1 MNEGHTVRIDKLV
14 AGGDGL
20 TRLEDGRVVFVPDV
34 LPGET
39 VEISLDTKAKDF
51 GRGVVLDVV
60 DASPDRREP
69 TCPHVA
75 EGCGGCDWQHIEPS
89 AQSRAKVD
97 IVTEAFARTGK
108 LEITPRLRTL
118 DAAARR
124 TTVRMVADQNG
135 TLGFRMG
142 ESNEMVGVTSCMVA
156 HPMVNEII
164 ARPVLE
170 GAGEVTIRVSPR
182 TGERGVWCHEG
193 QMVREMDAS
202 ISRGARAVVQEE
214 VDGHRFKVSM
224 GSFFQSSA
232 EAAELIVDVVRRRL
246 NGLEL
251 EPGGTLVDAYGGVG
265 LFSRVFADRFDELV
279 LVESNPQA
287 CRDAITNLEDCAATI
302 IQSQMEHWDP
312 CDADVVIADPARQ
325 GLGKQGAQAIVDTGA
340 PVVVLVSCDPVAG
353 ARDARLLVS
362 AGYELREVEVL
373 DIFPETHHVE
383 VISLFT
389 GDFSDED

>member
-1 MNEGHTVRIDKLV
+1 
-14 AGGDGL
+14 
-20 TRLEDGRVVFVPDV
+20 VV
-34 LPGET
+34 
-39 VEISLDTKAKDF
+39 
-51 GRGVVLDVV
+51 
-60 DASPDRREP
+60 
-69 TCPHVA
+69 H
-75 EGCGGCDWQHIEPS
+75 
-89 AQSRAKVD
+89 
-97 IVTEAFARTGK
+97 
-108 LEITPRLRTL
+108 
-118 DAAARR
+118 
-124 TTVRMVADQNG
+124 
-135 TLGFRMG
+135 
-142 ESNEMVGVTSCMVA
+142 
-156 HPMVNEII
+156 
-164 ARPVLE
+164 
-170 GAGEVTIRVSPR
+170 EV
-182 TGERGVWCHEG
+182 
-193 QMVREMDAS
+193 
-202 ISRGARAVVQEE
+202 

-251 EPGGTLVDAYGGVG
+251 DPGGTLVDAYGGVG

-287 CRDAITNLEDCAATI
+287 CRDAIANLEDCAATVV
-302 IQSQMEHWDP
+302 QSQMEHWDP

-340 PVVVLVSCDPVAG
+340 PVIVLVSCDPVAG

-389 GDFSDED
+389 GDFDDDELP

>member
-1 MNEGHTVRIDKLV
+1 MNEGHIVRIDKLV

-60 DASPDRREP
+60 EASPDRREP
-69 TCPHVA
+69 PCPHVA

-89 AQSRAKVD
+89 AQSRTKVD

-142 ESNEMVGVTSCMVA
+142 ESNEMVGVASCMVA

-170 GAGEVTIRVSPR
+170 GPGEVTIRVSPR

-202 ISRGARAVVQEE
+202 ISRGARGVVHEE

-340 PVVVLVSCDPVAG
+340 SVVVLVSCDPVAG

-383 VISLFT
+383 VISVLT
-389 GDFSDED
+389 CDSAD